1 MATTSARAAAL
12 VAALVVAVVMAPM
25 MAAGPAS
32 AAETYKGKG
41 NGYGRVKNNG
51 GAFPGGGSCEGCDVG
66 CGPF

>member
-1 MATTSARAAAL
+1 
-12 VAALVVAVVMAPM
+12 MAPM

-41 NGYGRVKNNG
+41 NGFGRVKNNG